1 MNPSAFNGFLKL
13 DYQTWRKHEIF
24 LGVTLNLR
32 ENATRGKRLSN
43 LAKKHRHKV
52 QSPFQKT
59 IMSKNRST
67 FIDTQRVKACCQNPP
82 SSSAVSISHSTKQ
95 LKQQTVHTKP
105 LTKVEIY
112 CSLACKFNA
121 LLFDRKAASNGDPL
135 SFLCYH
141 SMKLKS
147 RHSEL
152 PILTFY
158 QFPSKLDIF
167 GYGQ

>member
-1 MNPSAFNGFLKL
+1 
-13 DYQTWRKHEIF
+13 
-24 LGVTLNLR
+24 
-32 ENATRGKRLSN
+32 
-43 LAKKHRHKV
+43 
-52 QSPFQKT
+52 
-59 IMSKNRST
+59 MSKNRST

-121 LLFDRKAASNGDPL
+121 LLFDRKAASNEDPL

-167 GYGQ
+167 GYGQIPYIWCVLTLYGKALEIELQLGTYDFTVG

>member
-1 MNPSAFNGFLKL
+1 M
-13 DYQTWRKHEIF
+13 
-24 LGVTLNLR
+24 
-32 ENATRGKRLSN
+32 
-43 LAKKHRHKV
+43 
-52 QSPFQKT
+52 
-59 IMSKNRST
+59 
-67 FIDTQRVKACCQNPP
+67 
-82 SSSAVSISHSTKQ
+82 
-95 LKQQTVHTKP
+95 HTKP

-121 LLFDRKAASNGDPL
+121 LLFDRKAASNRDPL

-158 QFPSKLDIF
+158 QFPSNLVMASNLIPYIWCVLTLYGKALEIELQLGTFDFTAGWVRRPIKCHLRSVVIKHIKSNCFMREKHTESEDFIITFLLKIIFWWKLYF
-167 GYGQ
+167 

>member
-1 MNPSAFNGFLKL
+1 
-13 DYQTWRKHEIF
+13 
-24 LGVTLNLR
+24 
-32 ENATRGKRLSN
+32 
-43 LAKKHRHKV
+43 
-52 QSPFQKT
+52 
-59 IMSKNRST
+59 MSKNRST
-67 FIDTQRVKACCQNPP
+67 FIDTQRVKAWYQNPP
-82 SSSAVSISHSTKQ
+82 SSSAVSICHSTKQ

-121 LLFDRKAASNGDPL
+121 LLFDRKAASNEDPL

-158 QFPSKLDIF
+158 QFPSTWTYLDMTSNLTLFLTYGVYLLYTVKLLKLNCNWGLLISRLVE
-167 GYGQ
+167 